1 MRTYVYTFRH
11 PFCCA
16 IQSSLNQSLSSDIAK
31 RLPHIF
37 LATKSG
43 TGTSLK
49 TNFLSHFD
57 DDQRIGLEGNF
68 NKRFIVYTH
77 RRTTT
82 DALSIL
88 APNVMATLLDRNKDF
103 NVEIVG
109 DQLFL
114 YSPDYLFIEADIRR
128 AFWYSRNS

>member
-1 MRTYVYTFRH
+1 MIYHGEYGGYPMRTYVYTFRH
-11 PFCCA
+11 PFVA
-16 IQSSLNQSLSSDIAK
+16 RFSRVSTRVYQVTLPK

-114 YSPDYLFIEADIRR
+114 YSPIT
-128 AFWYSRNS
+128 YS